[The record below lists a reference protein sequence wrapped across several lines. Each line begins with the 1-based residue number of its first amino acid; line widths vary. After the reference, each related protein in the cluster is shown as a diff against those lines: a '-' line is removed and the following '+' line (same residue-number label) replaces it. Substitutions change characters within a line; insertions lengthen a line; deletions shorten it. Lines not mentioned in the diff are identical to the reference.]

1 MKGMSAVVAIVLSL
15 AVILILL
22 FSAFGPGSITKSL
35 NKWFFAENSDFG
47 KELNKEQI
55 FLYPDEKTPQSAVG
69 ESLPLKKIIGN
80 KEQVAHELALEVVTC
95 WRESDQAFNRE
106 QVSKEFFCK
115 EVCVCKEQCI
125 CKNYGE
131 AITPG
136 EFTCFVTATDIY
148 TKLLKLAGSDSSI
161 LKIANEFKIA
171 IPQGRYTG
179 NIQDKYATGTDKTRA
194 QNACLVE
201 KEMYKLYAYVQRPAP
216 FNGVY
221 VEHS

>member
-115 EVCVCKEQCI
+115 EVCVCKQACT
-125 CKNYGE
+125 CKKYGE
-131 AITPG
+131 KIASGEIPCFIT
-136 EFTCFVTATDIY
+136 AADIY
-148 TKLLKLAGSDSSI
+148 TQLLQLVGHDSSI
-161 LKIANEFKIA
+161 IRIANEFKVA
-171 IPQGRYTG
+171 IPQGAYMG
-179 NIQDKYATGTDKTRA
+179 NIQDKYATGTYKTRA